1 MADQQRVNL
10 GRPGLSE
17 WGGDLGEIDP
27 RVFKAVRAGMKAN
40 VTPSPSGVPTFAG
53 LLESAKSLPALPMFL
68 GDLLTGG
75 KYDLSSSA
83 PEFALEA
90 SEKYDALVQKY
101 LEEEGLGD
109 AASLPFLQKYGLAAG
124 EMLGQLPVPGKL
136 LERATKALPKA
147 FKPAGW
153 LAEYFG
159 PTVDPKAINY
169 AIGTGVGGTL
179 RTVTGEEEPEKFARG
194 GLGRKP
200 LVKRTPEGVV
210 ETVPPKLEGTTI
222 VKPTGNINL
231 APAIRS
237 EALRGPE
244 KQTLESFR
252 QQAAGLPG
260 VTRAGF
266 EEEVLLP
273 SKMSPTPPQQLMTKS
288 EFESFIPPS
297 QYSKI
302 DLAGTADSALAHYMT
317 MAADDV
323 QNNYDDVIR
332 ATMERI
338 GLDYDDPADY
348 ALYEDFLGGLDLDS
362 ISPDV
367 LSVFR
372 ERGIDE
378 PKQLQGLEQDVM
390 EEFVNRYA
398 REMMEND
405 QGSNN
410 QIVGGYQYSEDQ
422 RLPLE
427 PHLSEPG
434 YFEIGV
440 THPSMEGKGYRHY
453 SGAQEPLIGHIRGT
467 FLGSDLPDEAFDI
480 WQGGEVAGET
490 FRAKPGSVVIEEIQS
505 DVQKGDFEQKGAL
518 RQVHGTLFKAAVQDA
533 LERGANTVYLP
544 TSIPIASVRGKS
556 PKDFASIYDQQIVK
570 EGLNPLKKIPGVS
583 ITPIRHEGKTTYYE
597 IDFTPEAKEYILQG
611 PGQLAPGYAKGGIVR
626 MARGGLGRKKI
637 LKRTEEGVVEDRPP
651 QLQGAQILKEPG
663 GNWLPGS
670 VERIVSDLQ
679 RTMRMNEPVDN
690 WLEKKLTSY
699 IKNDMAT
706 ERDPVRK
713 GIEQR
718 LAKADETY
726 ARGKERIAKSQQKIA
741 DAKARGQDTSAVE
754 NRLALEIADLEQK
767 YELDKL
773 AVGPRVPGGEN
784 YRIGARAQR
793 QFSNSP
799 ALASTPESAAWE
811 DITDYVVDQ
820 GEAVYV
826 RNRPF
831 LPKAYAE
838 ELARIPY
845 DAKVYELRNSS
856 SFNDTMAHIRDEL
869 YNSTREGTDLPPEL
883 RLKPEDLQKMNMD
896 AAVAHVGKVD
906 AWRERNR
913 AAADLLKSR
922 NAATV
927 TFKEYPGTGLE
938 WKELKMP
945 TEFEMPQIETRA
957 RSATQG
963 EYRYPGQEDW
973 FPADWDPKV
982 GLDFEGTARRATA
995 ERLLQEALEYEGNVM
1010 GHCVGGYCP
1019 QVARGETQI
1028 FSLRDAKGEP
1038 HVTIEVQPADV
1049 ATAIRE
1055 LPDEWRTNLA
1065 QRVKDEH
1072 FGGVMPG
1079 RSDEDKFFKLIDQTY
1094 IEEYGEPLPTIV
1106 QIKGKG
1112 NEKPAK
1118 KYIPFVQDFV
1128 KSGTWGAIGDIRNT
1142 DMRRPIELSRND
1154 LLSLRLSEE
1163 EFADAFAGRST
1174 DYLTDEEILQIAK
1187 EFKSSNPKQFA
1198 DGGRVETDYT
1208 KYNDRILRA
1217 LIKRYGSEA
1226 KAREVMRTTDGGE
1239 LLRIMFE
1246 EESRMADG
1254 GLVEEEYN
1262 EEEIEQIVAPL
1273 REKLQKFLGEAQKV
1287 PRRVKQ
1293 AASKVGQIGE
1303 IIEKSKAI
1311 PLEYY
1316 DPKGEVAGEA
1326 DAMRHLLFQGQLAR
1340 KYGET
1345 PAKIISYV
1353 HEYTSPGQP
1362 AAEREMDFFNDE
1374 LGRELGLM
1382 AGSDEELIEL
1392 ARKYIDSGRVKT
1404 LPEEQR
1410 GGY

>member
-17 WGGDLGEIDP
+17 WGEDLGEIDP

-273 SKMSPTPPQQLMTKS
+273 SKMSPTPPQQVMTKS
-288 EFESFIPPS
+288 EFESFVPPS
-297 QYSKI
+297 QYSKV

-398 REMMEND
+398 RELMEND
-405 QGSNN
+405 QGSDN
-410 QIVGGYQYSEDQ
+410 QIVGGYQYSEYQ

-467 FLGSDLPDEAFDI
+467 FLGGDLPDEAFDI

-490 FRAKPGSVVIEEIQS
+490 FRAKPESVVIEEIQS

-611 PGQLAPGYAKGGIVR
+611 PGQLAPGYAEGGIVR
-626 MARGGLGRKKI
+626 MARGGLGRKRM
-637 LKRTEEGVVEDRPP
+637 LKRTEEGVIEDRPP
-651 QLQGAQILKEPG
+651 QLQGTQILKEPG

-670 VERIVSDLQ
+670 VERIVSDHKFGEIAPYPADEARGNLKAS
-679 RTMRMNEPVDN
+679 TAAVDE
-690 WLEKKLTSY
+690 WLEKKLTGY

-718 LAKADETY
+718 VAKADETY
-726 ARGKERIAKSQQKIA
+726 ARGKERIAKSQQKVA
-741 DAKARGQDTSAVE
+741 DAKARGQDTAAVE

-773 AVGPRVPGGEN
+773 AARPRVPGGEN

-811 DITDYVVDQ
+811 DITDFVVDQ

-869 YNSTREGTDLPPEL
+869 FNSIRNDSNIPPEL

-945 TEFEMPQIETRA
+945 K
-957 RSATQG
+957 
-963 EYRYPGQEDW
+963 GQMSDT
-973 FPADWDPKV
+973 A
-982 GLDFEGTARRATA
+982 EGT
-995 ERLLQEALEYEGNVM
+995 RLLQEALEYEGNVM

-1038 HVTIEVQPADV
+1038 HVTIEVRPPNDPFNALDPARRQEFVQIIDDWV
-1049 ATAIRE
+1049 ARHPE
-1055 LPDEWRTNLA
+1055 VR
-1065 QRVKDEH
+1065 Q
-1072 FGGVMPG
+1072 PG
-1079 RSDEDKFFKLIDQTY
+1079 RTLDMPQINQALAEAGVQPVNFPSI
-1094 IEEYGEPLPTIV
+1094 I

-1112 NEKPAK
+1112 NEKPAE

-1128 KSGTWGAIGDIRNT
+1128 KSGKWDKIRDVKNAN
-1142 DMRRPIELSRND
+1142 MRRPIELSRND

-1187 EFKSSNPKQFA
+1187 EFKSSNPKQF
-1198 DGGRVETDYT
+1198 
-1208 KYNDRILRA
+1208 
-1217 LIKRYGSEA
+1217 
-1226 KAREVMRTTDGGE
+1226 
-1239 LLRIMFE
+1239 
-1246 EESRMADG
+1246 ADG